1 MLVNSI
7 YSLRVMG
14 ADQETL
20 PRYEPISEQV
30 FKEQVFSAF
39 YEDDSMVEQDTL
51 EAHKLALLFFVF
63 AMGKLTDTHTK
74 DLSTLEAMKYFHVA
88 KAALMLNQSLETP
101 SITLLQ
107 ALLVMCHFM
116 FLANIESSRWLTMGI
131 VVKLTQS
138 VSFVPP
144 LTLYVQC

>member
-1 MLVNSI
+1 MLVNFI
-7 YSLRVMG
+7 YSLRIMG

-20 PRYEPISEQV
+20 PRYEPISEQD

-39 YEDDSMVEQDTL
+39 YDGDSMVEQDTL

-138 VSFVPP
+138 VSFLPP